1 MYSFLIHQ
9 LINIWIVPTL
19 EAILFHSPMDILI
32 LYVFVCI
39 FVFCMTYIFLYDYV
53 FILLDII
60 SLGAVLMGCTVSLFV
75 ALRQFLI
82 MWWQLTSNSQ
92 PYFSLSSVGITS
104 YVPLCP
110 TLYLVFLKNHQI
122 GFPQWL
128 CYFTS
133 LPEVSNSLDIN
144 HLLCL
149 LV

>member
-1 MYSFLIHQ
+1 MYPTMNSFFIHQ

-19 EAILFHSPMDILI
+19 EAILCHFPMDILI

-53 FILLDII
+53 SILLDII
-60 SLGAVLMGCTVSLFV
+60 SLGAALMGHTVSLFV

-104 YVPLCP
+104 MCHCAQPC
-110 TLYLVFLKNHQI
+110 I
-122 GFPQWL
+122 
-128 CYFTS
+128 
-133 LPEVSNSLDIN
+133 
-144 HLLCL
+144 
-149 LV
+149 